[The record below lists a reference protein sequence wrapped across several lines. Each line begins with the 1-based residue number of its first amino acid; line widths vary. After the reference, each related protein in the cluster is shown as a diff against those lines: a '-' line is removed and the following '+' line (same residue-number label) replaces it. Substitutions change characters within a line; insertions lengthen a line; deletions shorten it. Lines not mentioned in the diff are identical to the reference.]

1 MICLYNG
8 KILFDLAFQ
17 NILIMSLDINDLV
30 INDEQM
36 PLLKDLKSK
45 TSENYIWVTDEV
57 IQTLGHETGS
67 KSFPHEIGPH
77 TKYAQNLKWSK

>member
-1 MICLYNG
+1 
-8 KILFDLAFQ
+8 
-17 NILIMSLDINDLV
+17 
-30 INDEQM
+30 M

-57 IQTLGHETGS
+57 IQTLGHKTGS

-77 TKYAQNLKWSK
+77 TKYEQNLKWSK

>member
-1 MICLYNG
+1 MGG
-8 KILFDLAFQ
+8 KGLFIYEVF
-17 NILIMSLDINDLV
+17 DLV
-30 INDEQM
+30 INDDQM
-36 PLLKDLKSK
+36 PLLKDLKNK

-57 IQTLGHETGS
+57 IQTLGDERGS

>member
-1 MICLYNG
+1 
-8 KILFDLAFQ
+8 
-17 NILIMSLDINDLV
+17 
-30 INDEQM
+30 M

>member
-1 MICLYNG
+1 MDIGGKCLFIYEV
-8 KILFDLAFQ
+8 F
-17 NILIMSLDINDLV
+17 DLV
-30 INDEQM
+30 INDKQM

-57 IQTLGHETGS
+57 IQTLGHKTGS

-77 TKYAQNLKWSK
+77 TKYEQNLKWSK